1 MLPKSLSQP
10 VRPCP
15 VARQHQNPAGIFIN
29 PVHQFGLFI
38 QFKPQCLQHTVNMAA
53 GVGTALHRQT
63 GGFVQN
69 NNIVVFINNQREN
82 KLRITA
88 GNFRTIRSGFRLFI
102 HRRYSHFTACRQFQR
117 CFGPF
122 AVNFDLLR
130 PQQFLQPPQRQIGI
144 IFHKPAVQT
153 HSVIFRFH
161 LFYFHSRHFIP
172 LLNFRQFKLIFADLQ
187 I

>member
-69 NNIVVFINNQREN
+69 NDIVVFINNQREN
-82 KLRITA
+82 NSASRREISERFA
-88 GNFRTIRSGFRLFI
+88 PVSGCSSIGGTLTSLPAASFSDVSARLPSTLI
-102 HRRYSHFTACRQFQR
+102 
-117 CFGPF
+117 CFVRNSF
-122 AVNFDLLR
+122 CSR
-130 PQQFLQPPQRQIGI
+130 P
-144 IFHKPAVQT
+144 
-153 HSVIFRFH
+153 SVR
-161 LFYFHSRHFIP
+161 LG
-172 LLNFRQFKLIFADLQ
+172 
-187 I
+187 